1 MKKLLL
7 TDRALD
13 DLQNI
18 YNYSVKQWGEKVALR
33 YIQGLE
39 QCFQSIQI
47 NEGLLKINKKVSTRF
62 MIYPIQKH
70 ILVCDIVNDAICIL
84 TVSHSSMNLMKR
96 LKELQPTLDEEAIAQ
111 FKRIQ

>member
-18 YNYSVKQWGEKVALR
+18 YNYSVEQWSEKVALR

-39 QCFQSIQI
+39 QCFQSIQS
-47 NEGLLKINKKVSTRF
+47 NEGLLKINKKVS
-62 MIYPIQKH
+62 I
-70 ILVCDIVNDAICIL
+70 
-84 TVSHSSMNLMKR
+84 
-96 LKELQPTLDEEAIAQ
+96 
-111 FKRIQ
+111 